1 MSGTSLAQPGDLPKL
16 IGYKHLFAEYG
27 WPKRTIQDWLKARK
41 FPTPAE
47 LPGREKLWHLQDIL
61 DWLENRRQGLCSV
74 AISRPEDLEPDQ
86 LAEATVALLARSIEH
101 EIGEAVDPRGIRISY
116 GAVPPPVSEEA
127 LAKAE
132 AREAMILRER
142 FSEFS
147 PAQSVIMAAWLFPK
161 LRQMFA
167 DGAADGCEAVFCDD
181 KQLFALAA
189 QALNEESW
197 VLALAELKALSREG
211 GGSVQ

>member
-61 DWLENRRQGLCSV
+61 EWLENRRQGLCSV
-74 AISRPEDLEPDQ
+74 AISRPEDLKPDQ
-86 LAEATVALLARSIEH
+86 LAEATLELLTRSIEH
-101 EIGEAVDPRGIRISY
+101 ELGVAVDPRGIHITY
-116 GAVPPPVSEEA
+116 GPVPPPVSEEA

-132 AREAMILRER
+132 AREAMMLRER

-147 PAQSVIMAAWLFPK
+147 AAQSVIMAAWLFPE

-167 DGAADGCEAVFCDD
+167 DGAVYGCEAVFCDEER
-181 KQLFALAA
+181 LFALAA
-189 QALNEESW
+189 QALNRDAWES
-197 VLALAELKALSREG
+197 ALAELKALAREG
-211 GGSVQ
+211 SDSAR

>member
-1 MSGTSLAQPGDLPKL
+1 MSGAALAQPGDLPKL
-16 IGYKHLFAEYG
+16 VGYKHLLAAYG
-27 WPKRTIQDWLKARK
+27 WPKRTIQDWLKDRK
-41 FPTPAE
+41 FPKPAE
-47 LPGREKLWHLQDIL
+47 MPGRENLWHLQDIL
-61 DWLENRRQGLCSV
+61 EWLETRRQGLCSV
-74 AISRPEDLEPDQ
+74 AITRPEDLKPDQ

-101 EIGEAVDPRGIRISY
+101 EIGEAVDPGGIRISY

-132 AREAMILRER
+132 AREVMILRER

-147 PAQSVIMAAWLFPK
+147 PAQSVIMAAWLFPE

-181 KQLFALAA
+181 KHLFALAA